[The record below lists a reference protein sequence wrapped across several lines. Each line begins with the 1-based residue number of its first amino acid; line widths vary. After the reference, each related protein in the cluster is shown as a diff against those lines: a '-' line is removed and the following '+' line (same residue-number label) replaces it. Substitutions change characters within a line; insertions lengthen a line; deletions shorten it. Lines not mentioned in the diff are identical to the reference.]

1 MTDTRGNNVFAQDN
15 PTGGNTFEQNFRP
28 QAEHLNFTWM
38 LGWDCHESTGDCK
51 GKDIDPK
58 SYLNVSI
65 TQLFY
70 TINMFHDLTYR
81 YGFDE
86 AAGNFQ
92 QRNFGRGGLGNDAVI
107 ANAQDGSGMNNGALY
122 RFTLSHAMLEDSIL
136 TLSIAQPTLLHPQ
149 MVATARCACTPGT

>member
-15 PTGGNTFEQNFRP
+15 PSGGNEYELNYRP
-28 QAEHLNFTWM
+28 QAEHLNFTYL

-58 SYLNVSI
+58 SYINVSI

-70 TINMFHDLTYR
+70 TVSLVHDLSYR

-86 AAGNFQ
+86 VAGNFQ

-107 ANAQDGSGMNNGALY
+107 ANAQDGSGMNNGSSEIRSSELCASSDNRL
-122 RFTLSHAMLEDSIL
+122 
-136 TLSIAQPTLLHPQ
+136 QPTLPHHQ
-149 MVATARCACTPGT
+149 MAATARCACMLGT